1 MQDTS
6 PRPLETLELTRD
18 AERAAQT
25 FATPDL
31 FLQIS
36 TCSRPAHIL
45 QKLHA
50 GLAIRMRVSLRRRF
64 FRCQTGLHFASKCYG
79 TS

>member
-1 MQDTS
+1 MQDAS

-31 FLQIS
+31 
-36 TCSRPAHIL
+36 SRRIFDLLVPTHVL
-45 QKLHA
+45 QKSDT
-50 GLAIRMRVSLRRRF
+50 GFAIRTRAKFL
-64 FRCQTGLHFASKCYG
+64 
-79 TS
+79 